1 MRLKND
7 CLTKYVSFWE
17 KGIENFTF
25 AWFCKVVKVDPK
37 SQGLTRKINHMMIL
51 FYGQAVWKNTAK
63 NHFYGQDS
71 KIKIYNHPRKIK
83 HIN

>member
-1 MRLKND
+1 
-7 CLTKYVSFWE
+7 
-17 KGIENFTF
+17 
-25 AWFCKVVKVDPK
+25 
-37 SQGLTRKINHMMIL
+37 MMIL
-51 FYGQAVWKNTAK
+51 FYGQAVWKYTAK